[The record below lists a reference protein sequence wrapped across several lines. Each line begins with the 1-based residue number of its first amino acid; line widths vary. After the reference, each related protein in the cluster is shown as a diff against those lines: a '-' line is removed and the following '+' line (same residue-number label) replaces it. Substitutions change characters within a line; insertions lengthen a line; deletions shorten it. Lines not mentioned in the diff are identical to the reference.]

1 MDSYN
6 KTVWVNGANPPINAE
21 NLNHIESGIEAVTN
35 AAINTDREI
44 AAARGTYANLKDRLD
59 HTGAPTDEQ
68 VAEAVEEYFDEHP
81 VSGAEKFVEVTD
93 TSDTAVDNCTDP
105 DTVYIVRVVSG
116 VVSTARMRVIC
127 SPTVAGAM
135 AQCGLSKDGYVIARK
150 YNGSEWSAW
159 DFIPNS
165 SRVALMISEALASK
179 ENISNKKTSIDNQ
192 SQIGDSDTNYP
203 TVGAV
208 RDFVNLVKDD
218 LENYVD
224 EAIGNIET
232 LLSQV

>member
-21 NLNHIESGIEAVTN
+21 NLNHIESGIETVTN

-44 AAARGTYANLKDRLD
+44 TAARGSYTDLKERLD

-81 VSGAEKFVEVTD
+81 ISGAEKFVEVTD
-93 TSDTAVDNCTDP
+93 TSDTAVDNCTEP

-116 VVSTARMRVIC
+116 VVSTARMRVVC
-127 SPTVAGAM
+127 SPTVVGGLAQYAM
-135 AQCGLSKDGYVIARK
+135 SKDGYIITRK
-150 YNGSEWSAW
+150 YDDSEWSAW
-159 DFIPNS
+159 DFIPNN
-165 SRVALMISEALASK
+165 SRVVTMISAAIAGKADKSTTLSGYG
-179 ENISNKKTSIDNQ
+179 I
-192 SQIGDSDTNYP
+192 TNAY
-203 TVGAV
+203 T
-208 RDFVNLVKDD
+208 KS
-218 LENYVD
+218 EVD
-224 EAIGNIET
+224 AAIQTAIGNIET